1 MPCNPATTYV
11 LLKKRIPGATAAL
24 FERFVRRACGAVNL
38 KGTVN
43 VLITDNSEMRSLNR
57 RFRAKDAATDV
68 LSFPAVPGLPGSWR
82 EICDLWR
89 HSRGKRKQL
98 GHTVED
104 EIKILILHGA
114 LHLAGYDHEADNG
127 KMARK
132 EAQLRVGL
140 KLPLALIERAAS
152 CSPGAASIRGRRL

>member
-1 MPCNPATTYV
+1 MV

-24 FERFVRRACGAVNL
+24 FERFVRRACGTVGL

-43 VLITDNSEMRSLNR
+43 VLVTDNSEMRSLNR
-57 RFRAKDAATDV
+57 RFRAKDVATDV
-68 LSFPAVPGLPGSWR
+68 LSFPAVPGLPGKLAG
-82 EICDLWR
+82 DLAI
-89 HSRGKRKQL
+89 SGDMAAENAKQL
-98 GHTVED
+98 GHAVED

-114 LHLAGYDHEADNG
+114 LHLAGYDHESDNG

-140 KLPLALIERAAS
+140 KLPVGLIERAAS
-152 CSPGAASIRGRRL
+152 RPPAAASIRGRRL

>member
-1 MPCNPATTYV
+1 MV

-24 FERFVRRACGAVNL
+24 FERFARRACSAVNL

-68 LSFPAVPGLPGSWR
+68 LSFPAIPGLPGKLAG
-82 EICDLWR
+82 DLAI
-89 HSRGKRKQL
+89 SGDIAAENAKQL

-104 EIKILILHGA
+104 EIKILILHGV
-114 LHLAGYDHEADNG
+114 LHLAGYDHESDNG
-127 KMARK
+127 KMALK
-132 EAQLRVGL
+132 EARLRVGFR
-140 KLPLALIERAAS
+140 LPVALIERAAS
-152 CSPGAASIRGRRL
+152 RPSGAASIRGRRL

>member
-1 MPCNPATTYV
+1 MV

-57 RFRAKDAATDV
+57 RFRAKDAPTDV
-68 LSFPAVPGLPGSWR
+68 LSFPAVPGLPGKLAG
-82 EICDLWR
+82 DLAI
-89 HSRGKRKQL
+89 SGDIAAENAKQL

-114 LHLAGYDHEADNG
+114 LHLAGYDHESDNG

-152 CSPGAASIRGRRL
+152 CPPGAASIRGRRL

>member
-1 MPCNPATTYV
+1 MV

-57 RFRAKDAATDV
+57 RFRAKDAPTDV
-68 LSFPAVPGLPGSWR
+68 LSFPAVPGLPG
-82 EICDLWR
+82 
-89 HSRGKRKQL
+89 K
-98 GHTVED
+98 
-104 EIKILILHGA
+104 
-114 LHLAGYDHEADNG
+114 LAGYDHEADNG

-152 CSPGAASIRGRRL
+152 CPPGAASIRGRRL